1 MPAKKTKMDF
11 SNIKYEMSHKW
22 DTIASDIFAAQGMSE
37 EGGGTMSRKH
47 VIEIVLD
54 QIYGQTFADVPAEE
68 MAAWNALSSA
78 QRKKVA
84 AEEFTY
90 KRYGY

>member
-1 MPAKKTKMDF
+1 MITKPKIDF
-11 SNIKYEMSHKW
+11 SNIKYEMSRKW
-22 DTIASDIFAAQGMSE
+22 DNIASDIFAAQGISE
-37 EGGGTMSRKH
+37 DSGGTMRKSH
-47 VIEIVLD
+47 VIEVVLD
-54 QIYGQTFADVPAEE
+54 QMYGITFENVPAEE

-90 KRYGY
+90 KSYGY